1 MTEVDLTGSE
11 NKTFNETTIKEG
23 YNEVN
28 FFSWCR
34 PSEEADTLKYC
45 YSHCE

>member
-28 FFSWCR
+28 FFLNVGLMWGGR
-34 PSEEADTLKYC
+34 YTKILL
-45 YSHCE
+45 